1 LHYAI
6 IFNENSD
13 LVDKVVIETEPV
25 FVEFEIIAFQINIHS
40 LAYRLSHVYDQ
51 VVLLERL
58 DYGVIGLLRVEISV
72 CVYILEK
79 LDTVVMGE
87 EI

>member
-1 LHYAI
+1 LEYAI
-6 IFNENSD
+6 ILNENSD

-40 LAYRLSHVYDQ
+40 MAYRFSHIYDQ

-58 DYGVIGLLRVEISV
+58 DYGVFGLLRVEKSV
-72 CVYILEK
+72 CIDILEI
-79 LDTVVMGE
+79 LGTVIKGE